1 MMPDSP
7 LLDSSPVLPVRN
19 GAAASD
25 PHEPVDDLLA
35 RVGVPP
41 GEVAEGAP
49 PCEIAAKELPTGYR
63 LLHYSIVRPLGS
75 GGFGIT
81 YLAHDEH
88 LERDVVI
95 KESFPNSICH
105 RRSGTLD
112 VELNEEESREVYEW
126 ATRNF
131 LREARLLSTL
141 DHPNIARVYAYFAAH
156 KTAYYITEYIDGHS
170 LAEVSLD
177 YDRHHMAIPQEALYG
192 MMVRVLDALAYLH
205 GKKLLHRDIKP
216 DNILVNRQ
224 GYPML
229 IDFGAA
235 REEYGDLGNSVVE
248 SQGFSPSEQ
257 SVPGGNMGPWTDL
270 YAFGATLYYILT
282 NECLPNCRMRELSD
296 TVEPLVR
303 NARLRRLYHP
313 RLLASI
319 DRAIR
324 PSIEQ
329 RYRSVDEWMAD
340 LHL

>member
-1 MMPDSP
+1 MTDSLP
-7 LLDSSPVLPVRN
+7 ESSPVAPSLPTPAVPADALP
-19 GAAASD
+19 GDAAAK
-25 PHEPVDDLLA
+25 PA
-35 RVGVPP
+35 RKP
-41 GEVAEGAP
+41 GRNSG
-49 PCEIAAKELPTGYR
+49 CGIAAKELPRDYQLRNYR
-63 LLHYSIVRPLGS
+63 IIRPLGS
-75 GGFGIT
+75 GGFGVT
-81 YLAHDEH
+81 YLAQDVN
-88 LERDVVI
+88 LERPVVI

-105 RRSGTLD
+105 RSAGTLD
-112 VELNEEESREVYEW
+112 VELNDEEGREIYEW
-126 ATRNF
+126 ATGNF

-156 KTAYYITEYIDGHS
+156 KTAYYITEYIDGSS

-177 YDRHHMAIPQEALYG
+177 YDRHEMDIPQSALYG
-192 MMVRVLDALAYLH
+192 MMVRVLDALSYLH

-216 DNILVNRQ
+216 DNILINRQ

-257 SVPGGNMGPWTDL
+257 SMPGGNMGPWTDL

-296 TVEPLVR
+296 SVEPLVR
-303 NARLRRLYHP
+303 NPRLRRIYHL

-329 RYRSVDEWMAD
+329 RYRCVDEWMND